1 LYIDLGKYGL
11 SENEF
16 INQTINSDVK
26 PDKMFRDKL
35 NKLMMNSVQQNKFNE
50 DFCTF

>member
-1 LYIDLGKYGL
+1 MYKDFRKYGL

-16 INQTINSDVK
+16 INETINSDVK
-26 PDKMFRDKL
+26 PEKMFRDKL
-35 NKLMMNSVQQNKFNE
+35 NKLIMNSVLQNKFNE